1 LVLPIH
7 LLSEEYEMAKT
18 RSLIVPESQVMGD
31 ALGRLRGTL
40 TDQEIAQFAGFGIAA
55 TLPGMRYQ
63 WDQMGTQIRRLEL
76 LLAGQQA
83 AQAAPAAS
91 VPRHGRPPQA
101 AAVLNGKLRRSGW
114 SSDPEER
121 KKDMARRM
129 ANRVIKKNGAV
140 TRWNNATP
148 AQRKRWL
155 KAMQK
160 GKHKKTQTPV
170 VSLEQAS

>member
-1 LVLPIH
+1 MPQAGPV
-7 LLSEEYEMAKT
+7 
-18 RSLIVPESQVMGD
+18 GD
-31 ALGRLRGTL
+31 PLGRLRGAL
-40 TDQEIAQFAGFGIAA
+40 TDQEIVQFAAFGIAA

-63 WDQMGTQIRRLEL
+63 WDQMGTQIRHLEF

-83 AQAAPAAS
+83 AQAAPEAP
-91 VPRHGRPPQA
+91 VPRRGRPPQA
-101 AAVLNGKLRRSGW
+101 AVVAPRSGW

-129 ANRVIKKNGAV
+129 AKRVIKKKQHGAV

-155 KAMQK
+155 KSMHEGRRRKAQA
-160 GKHKKTQTPV
+160 PV